1 TVISMTS
8 VPISNP
14 DAPRKR
20 RRTQRSTLSLSEPSA
35 VAPYF
40 LEEPTHLWTVRG
52 FCDAEFHRD
61 HGSKGDAICKRFKDS
76 TRYIRDDAQ
85 VPQIIRSIAA
95 TLAATKLSHIKR
107 IWQQCYDDMV
117 AQQSETRLKKRQGA
131 QRNFTKAASLIPAL
145 NQQLEGGP
153 FNETVDPDS
162 SDDQDCEKVPFT
174 LVLLDN
180 SSGSEYNSHSD
191 KDQDTTVST
200 LGAFEKPPELVGPSD
215 ASSRLKTGILWKVN
229 DTNISQDLTNRR
241 SQAMLAL
248 QQFVDSDMLALRNFI
263 YTLKVLQDVMSID
276 NWAAALEL
284 WHMEY
289 KCDVNVTE
297 LTDIVAFVFHMH
309 AKTTQRQAI
318 ARTRRMDPTNPLH
331 AIIENHLRT
340 SVLWSMTT
348 DVLGQHRQI
357 NEDTFIND
365 LVKPVMDGLFG
376 DLSHCTMHWTRDE
389 LQCGPK
395 YENEEK
401 LYPDFFLSIKGYAVA
416 IMEVKAPNRGVA
428 GYREDRRKLFD
439 QMKLST
445 DGLLSSGIDT
455 SVVGFLVSGERVEV
469 FAMSLKYEACYLVV
483 DIGEFDLVTSRY
495 QFGNIITAA

>member
-1 TVISMTS
+1 
-8 VPISNP
+8 
-14 DAPRKR
+14 
-20 RRTQRSTLSLSEPSA
+20 LSLSDCQLNDIGAHFQPRCASQTSTHSAVHSVFVGPSA

-61 HGSKGDAICKRFKDS
+61 HGNKGDAICKRFKDS

-107 IWQQCYDDMV
+107 TWQQCYDDMV
-117 AQQSETRLKKRQGA
+117 AQQSEARLKKRQGA

-153 FNETVDPDS
+153 FDETVDPDS
-162 SDDQDCEKVPFT
+162 SDDQDSEKVPFT

-200 LGAFEKPPELVGPSD
+200 LGAFEKPPE
-215 ASSRLKTGILWKVN
+215 
-229 DTNISQDLTNRR
+229 
-241 SQAMLAL
+241 
-248 QQFVDSDMLALRNFI
+248 QFVDPDMLALRNFI
-263 YTLKVLQDVMSID
+263 YTPKVLQDVMSID

-297 LTDIVAFVFHMH
+297 LTEIVAFVFYMH

-331 AIIENHLRT
+331 AIIENRLRT

-348 DVLGQHRQI
+348 DVPGQHR
-357 NEDTFIND
+357 
-365 LVKPVMDGLFG
+365 
-376 DLSHCTMHWTRDE
+376 
-389 LQCGPK
+389 
-395 YENEEK
+395 
-401 LYPDFFLSIKGYAVA
+401 
-416 IMEVKAPNRGVA
+416 
-428 GYREDRRKLFD
+428 
-439 QMKLST
+439 
-445 DGLLSSGIDT
+445 
-455 SVVGFLVSGERVEV
+455 
-469 FAMSLKYEACYLVV
+469 
-483 DIGEFDLVTSRY
+483 
-495 QFGNIITAA
+495 